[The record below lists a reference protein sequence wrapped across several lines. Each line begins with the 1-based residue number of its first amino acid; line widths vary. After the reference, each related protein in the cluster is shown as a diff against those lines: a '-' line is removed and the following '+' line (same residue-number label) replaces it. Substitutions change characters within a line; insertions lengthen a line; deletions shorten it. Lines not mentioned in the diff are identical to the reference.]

1 MSTGS
6 ISRAQ
11 RRITKDIKDIFE
23 DPKNLS
29 DSNIHIWFN
38 EENMYTIYILMIG
51 TDGTPYTGGFY
62 FFKFI
67 FTDEYPIKPPTAK
80 FYSTDGK
87 IRFNPNLYTCGKVCL
102 SLLGTW
108 SGPQWTPANSLTSI
122 LVSLQAMV
130 LNKNP
135 LINEPGYDS
144 SPTETLEKYNA
155 VIRHENLRFAVN
167 KLLDKVPVG
176 FECFYNVMENY
187 FLENFNKYLNTV
199 KELREK
205 EDNKTIESPAYG
217 MKIVTNYKKIYNDI
231 VIKFNKIV
239 KEYLKT
245 EINVDEMSD
254 ANIEIIIN
262 DILTK
267 KKNKG
272 LNENVSSNP
281 NTAGETSGT
290 SCDIDYSKIVDKIC
304 ELHIDQ
310 LRYVSKFN
318 LIEYGT
324 KKSTDGDEAFT
335 LKEEILALVNNKT
348 FDVASLDGIDNILE
362 EVD

>member
-11 RRITKDIKDIFE
+11 RRITKDIKDIF
-23 DPKNLS
+23 DSPKELLDANV
-29 DSNIHIWFN
+29 HVWFN
-38 EENMYTIYILMIG
+38 ESNMFTIYVLMIG
-51 TDGTPYTGGFY
+51 TDETPYAGGFY

-80 FYSTDGK
+80 FYSTDGN

-167 KLLDKVPVG
+167 KLLDKVPPE
-176 FECFYNVMENY
+176 FEYFYNVMENY

-199 KELREK
+199 KELRKK

-217 MKIVTNYKKIYNDI
+217 MKIVTNYKKIYNDM

-239 KEYLKT
+239 KKYLKT
-245 EINVDEMSD
+245 EINVDKMSD
-254 ANIEIIIN
+254 ENIEIIIN

-267 KKNKG
+267 KKG
-272 LNENVSSNP
+272 LNDDVSSNP
-281 NTAGETSGT
+281 NTVGETSGT
-290 SCDIDYSKIVDKIC
+290 SCDIDYSKIIESIC
-304 ELHIDQ
+304 KLHIDQ

-318 LIEYGT
+318 LIKYDA
-324 KKSTDGDEAFT
+324 KKNSAGGEEAFT

-348 FDVASLDGIDNILE
+348 FNIASLDGIDNIME